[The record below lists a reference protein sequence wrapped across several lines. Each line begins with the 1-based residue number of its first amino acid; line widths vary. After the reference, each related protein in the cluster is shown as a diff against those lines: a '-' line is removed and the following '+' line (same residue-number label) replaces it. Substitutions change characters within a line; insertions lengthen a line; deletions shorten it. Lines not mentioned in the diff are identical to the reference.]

1 MIQATR
7 TRRTSG
13 SVKCPDD
20 EGPAGS
26 PRRGPRG
33 SDEASGSPAPGGS
46 SPSQM
51 VLEELGGSRHGCA
64 CEMRA
69 QQRFVHVTCR
79 RQRRGHT
86 DQAFPWGAV
95 WGRTGRHRTPAV
107 RQWACKG
114 HAPEDAVSNVLSFW
128 TFWEPRFPG
137 RRWIVCCLENDG
149 QGVSI
154 YLTEFTLIL
163 NTVCNL
169 FPPLFT

>member
-1 MIQATR
+1 MKFQFACAREMHTYPGVIRATW

-13 SVKCPDD
+13 SVTRPDD

-33 SDEASGSPAPGGS
+33 SDEASGSPAPGGL

-86 DQAFPWGAV
+86 DQAFSLRAPGCRL
-95 WGRTGRHRTPAV
+95 GKNRPAP
-107 RQWACKG
+107 
-114 HAPEDAVSNVLSFW
+114 H
-128 TFWEPRFPG
+128 PG
-137 RRWIVCCLENDG
+137 RQAVG
-149 QGVSI
+149 VQGTCSRRCRFECP
-154 YLTEFTLIL
+154 EFLDIL
-163 NTVCNL
+163 GATFPRTKVDCVL
-169 FPPLFT
+169 FGK